1 MAKSQ
6 KSNSEESKPQ
16 ESAAEKAPA
25 KEDTKTVAKEA
36 AETEQETAVAAGPI
50 DEKAGD
56 ADENATGEEAE
67 ATTEEEEAAET
78 ERDAEQAEPTEP
90 IDEKA
95 GDADEDTARQ
105 KPQAE
110 AEAKSDDVDTDA
122 SDSDVEEKA
131 PADETDESKKQPV
144 SETIQRMTQSP
155 PALPGESEAPT
166 AAEENTALSDAGI
179 SLAMCAKDVMQ
190 KQIVWGGTDDSV
202 QQALTKMQQA
212 DVGYMMIGADG
223 VLEGIVSKSDLTGA
237 ISPYLRPVFAKWRR
251 PLDDATLQINIKWIM
266 SRPVRTIKP
275 ETPLTVIMENMCRAG
290 ARALPV
296 VDQQGEVQGL
306 VTVFDIFKALL
317 KSNPNISTEGKT
329 PEAPPLA

>member
-1 MAKSQ
+1 MATSQ
-6 KSNSEESKPQ
+6 KNDSEEPKPQ
-16 ESAAEKAPA
+16 EPTAEKSPA
-25 KEDTKTVAKEA
+25 KEDTKTVTKGAT
-36 AETEQETAVAAGPI
+36 ETEQETAPAAEEAKPAEPA

-56 ADENATGEEAE
+56 ADENAT
-67 ATTEEEEAAET
+67 
-78 ERDAEQAEPTEP
+78 RQEPE
-90 IDEKA
+90 
-95 GDADEDTARQ
+95 
-105 KPQAE
+105 AE

-131 PADETDESKKQPV
+131 AADETGKGEKQPV
-144 SETIQRMTQSP
+144 SETIQRMAQSP
-155 PALPGESEAPT
+155 AALPGESDPP
-166 AAEENTALSDAGI
+166 AAAENTALSDAGI
-179 SLAMCAKDVMQ
+179 SLAMCAKDIMQ
-190 KQIVWGGTDDSV
+190 KEIVWGSTDDSV

-275 ETPLTVIMENMCRAG
+275 ETPLAVIMENMCRSG
-290 ARALPV
+290 QRALPV
-296 VDQQGEVQGL
+296 VDQQGKVQGL
-306 VTVFDIFKALL
+306 VTIFDIFKTLL

-329 PEAPPLA
+329 PEGPPLA